1 MGESQSLQEE
11 KKQQALKECMR
22 LEKNYESASAA
33 FQSSYFLS
41 QFVAVVFSGITPILI
56 LMDNVPK
63 YVQAVPP
70 ALASI
75 SAGVSVYDWRLN
87 WARNR
92 FSSESLKSERLNF
105 DMRVTSDY
113 DSKLTDEAALGN
125 FRKNVMSI
133 HHQAMRE
140 WEQAIVKQD
149 MSGEESTKNGNE
161 G

>member
-1 MGESQSLQEE
+1 
-11 KKQQALKECMR
+11 
-22 LEKNYESASAA
+22 
-33 FQSSYFLS
+33 
-41 QFVAVVFSGITPILI
+41 
-56 LMDNVPK
+56 
-63 YVQAVPP
+63 
-70 ALASI
+70 
-75 SAGVSVYDWRLN
+75 
-87 WARNR
+87 
-92 FSSESLKSERLNF
+92 
-105 DMRVTSDY
+105 MRVTSDY

>member
-1 MGESQSLQEE
+1 MLG
-11 KKQQALKECMR
+11 
-22 LEKNYESASAA
+22 
-33 FQSSYFLS
+33 
-41 QFVAVVFSGITPILI
+41 
-56 LMDNVPK
+56 
-63 YVQAVPP
+63 
-70 ALASI
+70 
-75 SAGVSVYDWRLN
+75 
-87 WARNR
+87 
-92 FSSESLKSERLNF
+92 SERLNF

-133 HHQAMRE
+133 NHQAMRE